1 MRRIPALLL
10 LTISLLLIPACK
22 QPNIYSALGLYSPVD
37 DNLGEV
43 ETVPVKEGSFNL
55 LSLSSR
61 PQRLV
66 IDYTLQKDS
75 VLLKELDGSDMT
87 RLIQSIDYLYRHGDL
102 EAFLSM
108 KLDDA
113 TKEATKEATKDTKAL
128 AQAIIA
134 DIESFV
140 MDIVGALAE
149 AGGINAGAF
158 QNFFD
163 FFKDMVASNQAE
175 TVMDYLAIQLTL
187 DLLSS
192 CFELVSIIFLDL
204 VPEAA
209 SFTWDAL
216 IKKGGELT
224 AEAIGECVADNVVS
238 LTGCLLDGVSNA
250 DLVSSR
256 IPDFTSLSTIVDGL
270 L

>member
-10 LTISLLLIPACK
+10 LTISLLLVPACK

-43 ETVPVKEGSFNL
+43 ETVAVKAGSFNL

-66 IDYTLQKDS
+66 IDYTLGQAS

-113 TKEATKEATKDTKAL
+113 TKEATKDTKEL
-128 AQAIIA
+128 AQAIIE
-134 DIESFV
+134 DIEDFI
-140 MDIVGALAE
+140 MKIVNSLAK

-163 FFKDMVASNQAE
+163 FFKKMVASNQAE

-192 CFELVSIIFLDL
+192 CFELVSIVFLDL
-204 VPEAA
+204 VPDAA
-209 SFTWDAL
+209 SFTWDEF
-216 IKKGGELT
+216 INKGNGLT
-224 AEAIGECVADNVVS
+224 PEQLLSAASENIVS
-238 LTGCLLDGVSNA
+238 MTGCLLDGVSNA

-256 IPDFTSLSTIVDGL
+256 IPGFASLSTIVDGL

>member
-10 LTISLLLIPACK
+10 LTISLLLVPACK

-43 ETVPVKEGSFNL
+43 ETVAVKEGSFNL
-55 LSLSSR
+55 LSLSSH

-66 IDYTLQKDS
+66 IEYKLERGY

-87 RLIQSIDYLYRHGDL
+87 RLIQSIDYLYRHGGL

-108 KLDDA
+108 KLDDTTKRA
-113 TKEATKEATKDTKAL
+113 TEDTKEL
-128 AQAIIA
+128 AQAIIEE
-134 DIESFV
+134 DIEDFI
-140 MDIVGALAE
+140 MKIVNSLAK

-204 VPEAA
+204 VPEAV
-209 SFTWDAL
+209 SFTWDAF

-224 AEAIGECVADNVVS
+224 AEAIGECVADNVVN

-256 IPDFTSLSTIVDGL
+256 IPGFASLSTIVDGL

>member
-10 LTISLLLIPACK
+10 LTISLLLVPACK

-43 ETVPVKEGSFNL
+43 ETVAVKEGSFNL

-66 IDYTLQKDS
+66 IDYTLQKES

-102 EAFLSM
+102 EAFLAM

-113 TKEATKEATKDTKAL
+113 TKEATEDTKEL
-128 AQAIIA
+128 AQTIIKK
-134 DIESFV
+134 IGSFV
-140 MDIVGALAE
+140 MAIVDALAK
-149 AGGINAGAF
+149 AGGINAEAF
-158 QNFFD
+158 QNFFG
-163 FFKDMVASNQAE
+163 FFEEMVGSNPAE
-175 TVMDYLAIQLTL
+175 TVVDYLAIQLTL

-192 CFELVSIIFLDL
+192 CFELVSIVFLDL
-204 VPEAA
+204 VPGAA
-209 SFTWDAL
+209 SFTWDEF
-216 IKKGGELT
+216 INKGKGLSSTELLS
-224 AEAIGECVADNVVS
+224 AASENIVS
-238 LTGCLLDGVSNA
+238 MTGCLLDGVSNA

-256 IPDFTSLSTIVDGL
+256 IPGFASLSTIVDGL

>member
-10 LTISLLLIPACK
+10 LTISLLLVPACK

-43 ETVPVKEGSFNL
+43 ETVPVKAGNFDL

-66 IDYTLQKDS
+66 INYTLGQDS

-87 RLIQSIDYLYRHGDL
+87 RLIQSIDYLYRHGGL

-108 KLDDA
+108 ELDDT
-113 TKEATKEATKDTKAL
+113 TKEATEDTKAL

-140 MDIVGALAE
+140 MAIVDALAK
-149 AGGINAGAF
+149 AGGINAEAF
-158 QNFFD
+158 QD
-163 FFKDMVASNQAE
+163 FFAFFEKMVDSNPAE
-175 TVMDYLAIQLTL
+175 TVVDYLAIQLTL

-192 CFELVSIIFLDL
+192 CFELVSIVFLDL
-204 VPEAA
+204 VPDAA
-209 SFTWDAL
+209 SFTWDEL
-216 IKKGGELT
+216 INKGKGLT
-224 AEAIGECVADNVVS
+224 PEQLLSAASENIVS
-238 LTGCLLDGVSNA
+238 MTGCLLDGVSNA

-256 IPDFTSLSTIVDGL
+256 IPGFASLSTIVDGL

>member
-10 LTISLLLIPACK
+10 LTISLLLVPACK
-22 QPNIYSALGLYSPVD
+22 QPNIYSALGIYFPVD

-43 ETVPVKEGSFNL
+43 ETVAVKEGSFNL

-66 IDYTLQKDS
+66 INYTLQKAS

-113 TKEATKEATKDTKAL
+113 TKEATKDTKAL

-134 DIESFV
+134 VIESFV
-140 MDIVGALAE
+140 MDIVGALAK
-149 AGGINAGAF
+149 AGGINAEAF
-158 QNFFD
+158 QDFFD
-163 FFKDMVASNQAE
+163 FFEDLVASNQAE
-175 TVMDYLAIQLTL
+175 TVVDYLAIQLTL
-187 DLLSS
+187 DLMSS
-192 CFELVSIIFLDL
+192 CFELVSIVFLDL
-204 VPEAA
+204 VPDAV
-209 SFTWDAL
+209 SFTWDKF
-216 IKKGGELT
+216 IEEGGNLSTEGIL
-224 AEAIGECVADNVVS
+224 ASASGNIVS

-256 IPDFTSLSTIVDGL
+256 IPGFTSLSTIVDGL

>member
-10 LTISLLLIPACK
+10 LTISALLIPSCE
-22 QPNIYSALGLYSPVD
+22 QPNIYSSLGIYSPVD

-43 ETVPVKEGSFNL
+43 ETVAVKAGNFDL

-66 IDYTLQKDS
+66 INYKLAQES

-87 RLIQSIDYLYRHGDL
+87 RLIQSIDYLWRHGDL

-108 KLDDA
+108 KLDDTTRKA
-113 TKEATKEATKDTKAL
+113 TNDTKEL
-128 AQAIIA
+128 AQAIIE
-134 DIESFV
+134 DIKSFV
-140 MDIVGALAE
+140 MKIVNALAE
-149 AGGINAGAF
+149 AGGINAEAF
-158 QNFFD
+158 QD
-163 FFKDMVASNQAE
+163 FFAFFEKRVDSNPAE
-175 TVMDYLAIQLTL
+175 TVVDYLAIQLTL

-192 CFELVSIIFLDL
+192 CFELVSIVFLDL
-204 VPEAA
+204 VPDAA
-209 SFTWDAL
+209 SFTWEQFKNEGNGLSTEDL
-216 IKKGGELT
+216 LT
-224 AEAIGECVADNVVS
+224 SASENIVS
-238 LTGCLLDGVSNA
+238 MTGCLLDGVSNA

>member
-10 LTISLLLIPACK
+10 LTISLLLVPACK

-43 ETVPVKEGSFNL
+43 ETVAVKAGSFNL

-113 TKEATKEATKDTKAL
+113 TKEATKDTKAL
-128 AQAIIA
+128 AQAIIE
-134 DIESFV
+134 DIKDFI
-140 MDIVGALAE
+140 MKIVNSLAK

-158 QNFFD
+158 QDFFD
-163 FFKDMVASNQAE
+163 FFEEMVGSNSAE
-175 TVMDYLAIQLTL
+175 TVVDYLAIQLTL

-192 CFELVSIIFLDL
+192 CFELVSIVFLDL
-204 VPEAA
+204 VPDAA
-209 SFTWDAL
+209 SFTWDEF
-216 IKKGGELT
+216 KNEGKGLSSTELLS
-224 AEAIGECVADNVVS
+224 AASENIVS
-238 LTGCLLDGVSNA
+238 MTGCLLDGVSNA

-256 IPDFTSLSTIVDGL
+256 IPGFASLSTIVDGL

>member
-43 ETVPVKEGSFNL
+43 ETVAVKAGSFNL

-66 IDYTLQKDS
+66 INYTLGQAS

-113 TKEATKEATKDTKAL
+113 TKEATEDTKEL
-128 AQAIIA
+128 AQAIIE
-134 DIESFV
+134 DIEDFI
-140 MDIVGALAE
+140 MKIVNSLAK

-163 FFKDMVASNQAE
+163 FFEEMVGSNQAE
-175 TVMDYLAIQLTL
+175 TVVDYLAIQLTL

-192 CFELVSIIFLDL
+192 CFELVSIVFLDL
-204 VPEAA
+204 VPDAA
-209 SFTWDAL
+209 SFTWDEF
-216 IKKGGELT
+216 KNEGKGLSSTELLS
-224 AEAIGECVADNVVS
+224 AASENIVS
-238 LTGCLLDGVSNA
+238 MTGCLLDGVSNA

-256 IPDFTSLSTIVDGL
+256 IPGFASLSTIVDGL

>member
-10 LTISLLLIPACK
+10 LTISLLLIPSCK

-43 ETVPVKEGSFNL
+43 ETVAVKKEGSFNL

-66 IDYTLQKDS
+66 IDYTLGQDS

-113 TKEATKEATKDTKAL
+113 TKEATKDTKAL
-128 AQAIIA
+128 AQDIIA
-134 DIESFV
+134 DIENFV
-140 MDIVGALAE
+140 MAIVDALAK

-192 CFELVSIIFLDL
+192 CFELVSIVFLDL
-204 VPEAA
+204 VPDAA
-209 SFTWDAL
+209 SFTWDEFRNEG
-216 IKKGGELT
+216 KGLSSTELLS
-224 AEAIGECVADNVVS
+224 AASENIVS
-238 LTGCLLDGVSNA
+238 MTGCLLDGVSNA

-256 IPDFTSLSTIVDGL
+256 IPGFASLSTIVDGL

>member
-10 LTISLLLIPACK
+10 LTISLLLVPACK

-43 ETVPVKEGSFNL
+43 ETVAVKAGSLNL

-113 TKEATKEATKDTKAL
+113 TKEATKDTKAL
-128 AQAIIA
+128 AQDIIEAI
-134 DIESFV
+134 ERFV
-140 MDIVGALAE
+140 MDIVNALAE
-149 AGGINAGAF
+149 AGGINAEAF
-158 QNFFD
+158 QD
-163 FFKDMVASNQAE
+163 FFAFFEKMVDSNPAE
-175 TVMDYLAIQLTL
+175 TVVDYLAIQLTL

-192 CFELVSIIFLDL
+192 CFELVSIVFLDL
-204 VPEAA
+204 VPDAA
-209 SFTWDAL
+209 SFTWDEF
-216 IKKGGELT
+216 INKGKGLT
-224 AEAIGECVADNVVS
+224 PEQLLSAASENIVS
-238 LTGCLLDGVSNA
+238 MTGCLLDGVSNA

-256 IPDFTSLSTIVDGL
+256 IPGFASLSTIVDGL

>member
-10 LTISLLLIPACK
+10 LTISLLLVPACK

-43 ETVPVKEGSFNL
+43 ETVPVKAGSFNL

-66 IDYTLQKDS
+66 INYTLQKES
-75 VLLKELDGSDMT
+75 VLLKELDESDMT

-113 TKEATKEATKDTKAL
+113 TKKATNDTKEL
-128 AQAIIA
+128 ARDIISG
-134 DIESFV
+134 IEGIV
-140 MDIVGALAE
+140 MRVVDGLAE
-149 AGGINAGAF
+149 LGGINAEAF
-158 QNFFD
+158 RD
-163 FFKDMVASNQAE
+163 FFYFFEKMVESNPAE
-175 TVMDYLAIQLTL
+175 TVVDYLAIQLTL

-192 CFELVSIIFLDL
+192 CFELVSIVFLDL
-204 VPEAA
+204 VPGAA
-209 SFTWDAL
+209 SFTWDQFREE
-216 IKKGGELT
+216 GGNLSTEGIL
-224 AEAIGECVADNVVS
+224 ASASGNIVS
-238 LTGCLLDGVSNA
+238 MTGCLLDGVSNA

-256 IPDFTSLSTIVDGL
+256 IPGFTSLSTIVDGL

>member
-10 LTISLLLIPACK
+10 LTISLLLVPACK

-43 ETVPVKEGSFNL
+43 ETVAIKAGNFDL

-66 IDYTLQKDS
+66 INYKLAQDS

-87 RLIQSIDYLYRHGDL
+87 RLIQSIDYLWRHGDL

-113 TKEATKEATKDTKAL
+113 TKEATEDTKEL
-128 AQAIIA
+128 AQAIIGQ
-134 DIESFV
+134 IE
-140 MDIVGALAE
+140 DIVMNVVDGLAQL
-149 AGGINAGAF
+149 GGINAEAF
-158 QNFFD
+158 QD
-163 FFKDMVASNQAE
+163 FFAFFEKRVDSNPAE
-175 TVMDYLAIQLTL
+175 TIVDYLAIQLTL

-192 CFELVSIIFLDL
+192 CFELVSIVFLDL
-204 VPEAA
+204 VPDAA
-209 SFTWDAL
+209 SFTWEQFINEGNGLSTEDL
-216 IKKGGELT
+216 LT
-224 AEAIGECVADNVVS
+224 SASENIVS
-238 LTGCLLDGVSNA
+238 MTGCLLDGVSNA

>member
-10 LTISLLLIPACK
+10 LTISLLLIPSCK

-43 ETVPVKEGSFNL
+43 ETVAVKEGSFNL
-55 LSLSSR
+55 LSLSSC
-61 PQRLV
+61 PQRLD
-66 IDYTLQKDS
+66 INYTLDQYS
-75 VLLKELDGSDMT
+75 VLRKELDGSDMT

-113 TKEATKEATKDTKAL
+113 TKEATKDTKEL
-128 AQAIIA
+128 AQAIIE
-134 DIESFV
+134 DIEDFI
-140 MDIVGALAE
+140 MKIVNSLAK

-158 QNFFD
+158 QDFFD
-163 FFKDMVASNQAE
+163 FFEEMVASNQAE
-175 TVMDYLAIQLTL
+175 TVVDYLAIQLTL

-192 CFELVSIIFLDL
+192 CFELVSIVFLDL
-204 VPEAA
+204 VPDAA
-209 SFTWDAL
+209 SFTWDEF
-216 IKKGGELT
+216 INKGNGLT
-224 AEAIGECVADNVVS
+224 PEQLLSAASENIVS
-238 LTGCLLDGVSNA
+238 MTGCLLDGVSNA

-256 IPDFTSLSTIVDGL
+256 IPGFASLSTIVDGL

>member
-10 LTISLLLIPACK
+10 LTISLLLIPSCK

-43 ETVPVKEGSFNL
+43 ETVAVKEGSFNL

-61 PQRLV
+61 PQRLD
-66 IDYTLQKDS
+66 INYTLDQYS

-113 TKEATKEATKDTKAL
+113 TKKATNDTKEL
-128 AQAIIA
+128 AQDIIE
-134 DIESFV
+134 DIEDFI
-140 MDIVGALAE
+140 MKIVNSLAK

-204 VPEAA
+204 VPDAA
-209 SFTWDAL
+209 SFTWEEF
-216 IKKGGELT
+216 INKGEGLT
-224 AEAIGECVADNVVS
+224 PEQLLSAASENIVS
-238 LTGCLLDGVSNA
+238 MTGCLLDGVSNA

-256 IPDFTSLSTIVDGL
+256 IPGFTSLSTIVDGL

>member
-1 MRRIPALLL
+1 MKIVN
-10 LTISLLLIPACK
+10 SLAK
-22 QPNIYSALGLYSPVD
+22 
-37 DNLGEV
+37 
-43 ETVPVKEGSFNL
+43 
-55 LSLSSR
+55 
-61 PQRLV
+61 
-66 IDYTLQKDS
+66 
-75 VLLKELDGSDMT
+75 
-87 RLIQSIDYLYRHGDL
+87 
-102 EAFLSM
+102 
-108 KLDDA
+108 
-113 TKEATKEATKDTKAL
+113 
-128 AQAIIA
+128 
-134 DIESFV
+134 
-140 MDIVGALAE
+140 

-163 FFKDMVASNQAE
+163 FFKKMVGSNQAE

>member
-10 LTISLLLIPACK
+10 LTISLLLVPACK

-43 ETVPVKEGSFNL
+43 ETVAVKAGSFNL

-66 IDYTLQKDS
+66 INYTLGQDS

-113 TKEATKEATKDTKAL
+113 TKEATKDTKAL

-134 DIESFV
+134 VIESFV
-140 MDIVGALAE
+140 MDIVGALAKV
-149 AGGINAGAF
+149 GGINAGAF
-158 QNFFD
+158 QDFFD
-163 FFKDMVASNQAE
+163 FFEEMVGSNSAE
-175 TVMDYLAIQLTL
+175 TVVDYLAIQLTL

-192 CFELVSIIFLDL
+192 CFELVSIVFLDL
-204 VPEAA
+204 VPDAA
-209 SFTWDAL
+209 SFTWDEF
-216 IKKGGELT
+216 KNKGNGLT
-224 AEAIGECVADNVVS
+224 PEQLLSAASENIVS
-238 LTGCLLDGVSNA
+238 MTGCLLDGVSNA

-256 IPDFTSLSTIVDGL
+256 IPGFASLSTIVDGL

>member
-43 ETVPVKEGSFNL
+43 ETVDASEGSFNL
-55 LSLSSR
+55 LSLSSH

-66 IDYTLQKDS
+66 IEYKLERGY
-75 VLLKELDGSDMT
+75 VLLKGLDGSDMT

-113 TKEATKEATKDTKAL
+113 TKEATEDTKEL
-128 AQAIIA
+128 ARAIIE
-134 DIESFV
+134 DIEDFI
-140 MDIVGALAE
+140 MKIVNSLAK

-158 QNFFD
+158 QNFID

-209 SFTWDAL
+209 SFTWEEF
-216 IKKGGELT
+216 IQEGEELT
-224 AEAIGECVADNVVS
+224 AAAIGACVADNVVN

-256 IPDFTSLSTIVDGL
+256 IPGFASLSTIVDGL

>member
-10 LTISLLLIPACK
+10 LTISLLLVPACK

-43 ETVPVKEGSFNL
+43 ETVAVKEGNFNL

-66 IDYTLQKDS
+66 IDYTLGQAS

-113 TKEATKEATKDTKAL
+113 TKEATEDTKAL
-128 AQAIIA
+128 AQDIISG
-134 DIESFV
+134 IKGIV
-140 MDIVGALAE
+140 MRVVDGLAE
-149 AGGINAGAF
+149 LGGINAGAF
-158 QNFFD
+158 QDFFNFF
-163 FFKDMVASNQAE
+163 KEMVESNQAE

-192 CFELVSIIFLDL
+192 CFELVSIVFLDL
-204 VPEAA
+204 VPDAA
-209 SFTWDAL
+209 SFTWDEF
-216 IKKGGELT
+216 KNEGKGLSSTELLS
-224 AEAIGECVADNVVS
+224 AASENIVS
-238 LTGCLLDGVSNA
+238 MTGCLLDGVSNA

-256 IPDFTSLSTIVDGL
+256 IPGFASLSTIVDGL

>member
-1 MRRIPALLL
+1 MRRIPPLLL
-10 LTISLLLIPACK
+10 LTISLLLVPACK

-43 ETVPVKEGSFNL
+43 ETVAVKAGSFNL

-66 IDYTLQKDS
+66 INYTLQKDS
-75 VLLKELDGSDMT
+75 VLLKELDGSDMA

-113 TKEATKEATKDTKAL
+113 TKEATEDTKEL
-128 AQAIIA
+128 AQDIIEA
-134 DIESFV
+134 IESFV
-140 MDIVGALAE
+140 MKIVNALAE
-149 AGGINAGAF
+149 AGGINAEAF
-158 QNFFD
+158 QD
-163 FFKDMVASNQAE
+163 FFYFFEEMVKSNPAE
-175 TVMDYLAIQLTL
+175 TVVDYLAIQLTL

-192 CFELVSIIFLDL
+192 CFELVSIVFLDL
-204 VPEAA
+204 VPGAA
-209 SFTWDAL
+209 SFTWEQF
-216 IKKGGELT
+216 INEGKGLSTEELLT
-224 AEAIGECVADNVVS
+224 SASENIVS
-238 LTGCLLDGVSNA
+238 MTGCLLDGVSNA

-256 IPDFTSLSTIVDGL
+256 IPGFASLSTIVDGL

>member
-10 LTISLLLIPACK
+10 LTISLLLIPSCK

-43 ETVPVKEGSFNL
+43 ETVAVKEGSFNL

-66 IDYTLQKDS
+66 INYTLDQDS
-75 VLLKELDGSDMT
+75 VLLLKELDGSDMT

-113 TKEATKEATKDTKAL
+113 TKKATNDTKEL
-128 AQAIIA
+128 AQDIISG
-134 DIESFV
+134 IEGIV
-140 MDIVGALAE
+140 MRVVDGLAE
-149 AGGINAGAF
+149 LGGINAGAF

-163 FFKDMVASNQAE
+163 FFKDMVASNPAE

-187 DLLSS
+187 DLMSS
-192 CFELVSIIFLDL
+192 CFELVSIVFLDL
-204 VPEAA
+204 VPDAV
-209 SFTWDAL
+209 SFTWEEF
-216 IKKGGELT
+216 KNKGEGLT
-224 AEAIGECVADNVVS
+224 PEQLLSAASENIVS
-238 LTGCLLDGVSNA
+238 MTGCLLDGVSNA

-256 IPDFTSLSTIVDGL
+256 IPGFTSLSTIVDGL

>member
-43 ETVPVKEGSFNL
+43 ETVAVKAGSFNL

-66 IDYTLQKDS
+66 INYTLGQDS

-113 TKEATKEATKDTKAL
+113 TKEATKDTKEL
-128 AQAIIA
+128 AQAIIE
-134 DIESFV
+134 DIEDFI
-140 MDIVGALAE
+140 MKIVNSLAK

-163 FFKDMVASNQAE
+163 FFKEMVASNQAE

-192 CFELVSIIFLDL
+192 CFELVSIVFLDL
-204 VPEAA
+204 VPDAA
-209 SFTWDAL
+209 SFTWDEF
-216 IKKGGELT
+216 KNEGKGLSSTELLS
-224 AEAIGECVADNVVS
+224 AASENIVS
-238 LTGCLLDGVSNA
+238 MTGCLLDGVSNA

-256 IPDFTSLSTIVDGL
+256 IPGFASLSTIVDGL

>member
-10 LTISLLLIPACK
+10 LTISLLLVPACK

-43 ETVPVKEGSFNL
+43 ETVAVKAGSFNL

-66 IDYTLQKDS
+66 INYTLGQAS

-113 TKEATKEATKDTKAL
+113 TKEATEDTKEL
-128 AQAIIA
+128 AQAIIE
-134 DIESFV
+134 DIEDFI
-140 MDIVGALAE
+140 MKIVNSLAK

-163 FFKDMVASNQAE
+163 FFEEMVASNQAE

-192 CFELVSIIFLDL
+192 CFELVSIVFLDL
-204 VPEAA
+204 VPDAA
-209 SFTWDAL
+209 SFTWDEF
-216 IKKGGELT
+216 INEGKGLSSTELLS
-224 AEAIGECVADNVVS
+224 AASENIVS
-238 LTGCLLDGVSNA
+238 MTGCLLDGVSNA

-256 IPDFTSLSTIVDGL
+256 IPGFASLSTIVDGL

>member
-10 LTISLLLIPACK
+10 LTISLLLIPSCK

-43 ETVPVKEGSFNL
+43 ETVAVKEGSFNL

-66 IDYTLQKDS
+66 INYTLDQVS

-113 TKEATKEATKDTKAL
+113 TKEATEDTKAL
-128 AQAIIA
+128 AQAIISG
-134 DIESFV
+134 IKGIV
-140 MDIVGALAE
+140 MRVVDGLAE
-149 AGGINAGAF
+149 LGGINAEAF
-158 QNFFD
+158 QDFFNFFE
-163 FFKDMVASNQAE
+163 KMVESNPAE
-175 TVMDYLAIQLTL
+175 TVVDYLAIQLTL
-187 DLLSS
+187 DLMSS
-192 CFELVSIIFLDL
+192 CFELVSIVFLDL
-204 VPEAA
+204 VPDAV
-209 SFTWDAL
+209 SFTWDKF
-216 IKKGGELT
+216 IEEGGNLSTEGIL
-224 AEAIGECVADNVVS
+224 ASASGNIVS

-256 IPDFTSLSTIVDGL
+256 IPGFTSLSTIVDGL

>member
-10 LTISLLLIPACK
+10 LTISLLLIPSCK

-43 ETVPVKEGSFNL
+43 ETVAVKEGSFNL

-66 IDYTLQKDS
+66 INYTLGQAS

-113 TKEATKEATKDTKAL
+113 TKEATKDTKEL
-128 AQAIIA
+128 AQAIIE
-134 DIESFV
+134 DIEDFI
-140 MDIVGALAE
+140 MKIVNSLAK

-158 QNFFD
+158 QDFFD
-163 FFKDMVASNQAE
+163 FFEEMVASNQAE
-175 TVMDYLAIQLTL
+175 TVVDYLAIQLTL

-192 CFELVSIIFLDL
+192 CFELVSIVFLDL
-204 VPEAA
+204 VPDAA
-209 SFTWDAL
+209 SFTWDEF
-216 IKKGGELT
+216 INKGNGLT
-224 AEAIGECVADNVVS
+224 PEQLLSAASENIVS
-238 LTGCLLDGVSNA
+238 MTGCLLDGVSNA

-256 IPDFTSLSTIVDGL
+256 IPGFASLSTIVDGL

>member
-10 LTISLLLIPACK
+10 LTISLLLVPACK

-43 ETVPVKEGSFNL
+43 ETVAVKEGSFNL

-66 IDYTLQKDS
+66 INYTLGQDS

-113 TKEATKEATKDTKAL
+113 TKEATKDTKTL
-128 AQAIIA
+128 AQDIIE

-140 MDIVGALAE
+140 MAIVGALAK
-149 AGGINAGAF
+149 AGGINAEAF
-158 QNFFD
+158 QDFFD
-163 FFKDMVASNQAE
+163 FFEEMVGSNQAE
-175 TVMDYLAIQLTL
+175 TVVDYLAIQLTL

-192 CFELVSIIFLDL
+192 CFELVSIVFLDL
-204 VPEAA
+204 VPDAA
-209 SFTWDAL
+209 SFTWDEF
-216 IKKGGELT
+216 INKGNGLT
-224 AEAIGECVADNVVS
+224 PEQLLSAASENIVS
-238 LTGCLLDGVSNA
+238 MTGCLLDGVSNA

-256 IPDFTSLSTIVDGL
+256 IPGFASLSTIVDGL

>member
-10 LTISLLLIPACK
+10 LTISLLLIPSCK

-43 ETVPVKEGSFNL
+43 ETVAVKEGSFNL

-66 IDYTLQKDS
+66 INYTLDQVS

-102 EAFLSM
+102 EAFLAM

-113 TKEATKEATKDTKAL
+113 TKEATEDTKAL
-128 AQAIIA
+128 AQAIISG
-134 DIESFV
+134 IKGIV
-140 MDIVGALAE
+140 MRVVDGLAE
-149 AGGINAGAF
+149 LGGINAEAF
-158 QNFFD
+158 QDFFNFFE
-163 FFKDMVASNQAE
+163 KMVESNPAE
-175 TVMDYLAIQLTL
+175 TVVDYLAIQLTL
-187 DLLSS
+187 DLMSS
-192 CFELVSIIFLDL
+192 CFELVSIVFLDL
-204 VPEAA
+204 VPDAA
-209 SFTWDAL
+209 SFTWEEF
-216 IKKGGELT
+216 KNKGEGLT
-224 AEAIGECVADNVVS
+224 PEQLLSAASENIVS
-238 LTGCLLDGVSNA
+238 MTGCLLDGVSNA

-256 IPDFTSLSTIVDGL
+256 IPGFTSLSTIVDGL

>member
-1 MRRIPALLL
+1 MRRIPPLLL
-10 LTISLLLIPACK
+10 LTISLLLVPACK

-66 IDYTLQKDS
+66 INYTLKEDS

-87 RLIQSIDYLYRHGDL
+87 RLIQSIDYLWRHGDL

-113 TKEATKEATKDTKAL
+113 TKEATEDTKKL
-128 AQAIIA
+128 AQDIIE
-134 DIESFV
+134 DIETFV
-140 MDIVGALAE
+140 MDIVDALAK
-149 AGGINAGAF
+149 AGGINADAF
-158 QNFFD
+158 QD
-163 FFKDMVASNQAE
+163 FFAFFEKMVESNPAE
-175 TVMDYLAIQLTL
+175 TVVDYLAIQLTL

-192 CFELVSIIFLDL
+192 CFELVSIVFLDL
-204 VPEAA
+204 VPDAA
-209 SFTWDAL
+209 SFTWKEF
-216 IKKGGELT
+216 INKGNGLT
-224 AEAIGECVADNVVS
+224 PEQLLSAASENVVS
-238 LTGCLLDGVSNA
+238 MTGCLLDGVSNA

-256 IPDFTSLSTIVDGL
+256 IPGFASLSTIVDGL

>member
-1 MRRIPALLL
+1 MKIVN
-10 LTISLLLIPACK
+10 SLAK
-22 QPNIYSALGLYSPVD
+22 
-37 DNLGEV
+37 
-43 ETVPVKEGSFNL
+43 
-55 LSLSSR
+55 
-61 PQRLV
+61 
-66 IDYTLQKDS
+66 
-75 VLLKELDGSDMT
+75 
-87 RLIQSIDYLYRHGDL
+87 
-102 EAFLSM
+102 
-108 KLDDA
+108 
-113 TKEATKEATKDTKAL
+113 
-128 AQAIIA
+128 
-134 DIESFV
+134 
-140 MDIVGALAE
+140 

-163 FFKDMVASNQAE
+163 FFKEMVASNQAE

-256 IPDFTSLSTIVDGL
+256 IPGFASLSTIVDGL

>member
-1 MRRIPALLL
+1 MRRIPPLLL
-10 LTISLLLIPACK
+10 LTISLLLVPACK

-43 ETVPVKEGSFNL
+43 ETVPVKAGSFNL

-66 IDYTLQKDS
+66 INYTLKEDS

-87 RLIQSIDYLYRHGDL
+87 RLIQSIDYLWRHGDL

-113 TKEATKEATKDTKAL
+113 TKEATEDTKKL
-128 AQAIIA
+128 AQAIIK
-134 DIESFV
+134 DIEDFV
-140 MDIVGALAE
+140 MAIVDALAN

-158 QNFFD
+158 QEFFD
-163 FFKDMVASNQAE
+163 FFKGMVASNQTE

-192 CFELVSIIFLDL
+192 CFELVSIVFLDL
-204 VPEAA
+204 VPGVA
-209 SFTWDAL
+209 SFTWDEF
-216 IKKGGELT
+216 IKQGGELT

-238 LTGCLLDGVSNA
+238 LTGCLLAGVSNA

-256 IPDFTSLSTIVDGL
+256 IPNFFSLSTIVDGL

>member
-10 LTISLLLIPACK
+10 LTISLLLVPACK

-43 ETVPVKEGSFNL
+43 ETVAVKEGSFNL

-66 IDYTLQKDS
+66 INYTLGQDS

-113 TKEATKEATKDTKAL
+113 TKEATKDTKTL
-128 AQAIIA
+128 AQDIIE

-140 MDIVGALAE
+140 MAIVGALAK
-149 AGGINAGAF
+149 AGGINAEAF
-158 QNFFD
+158 HDFFD
-163 FFKDMVASNQAE
+163 FFEEMVGSNQAE
-175 TVMDYLAIQLTL
+175 TVVDYLAIQLTL

-192 CFELVSIIFLDL
+192 CFELVSIVFLDL
-204 VPEAA
+204 VPDAA
-209 SFTWDAL
+209 SFTWDEF
-216 IKKGGELT
+216 INEGKGLSSTELLS
-224 AEAIGECVADNVVS
+224 AASENIVS
-238 LTGCLLDGVSNA
+238 MTGCLLDGVSNA

-256 IPDFTSLSTIVDGL
+256 IPGFASLSTIVDGL

>member
-10 LTISLLLIPACK
+10 LTISLLLIPSCK

-43 ETVPVKEGSFNL
+43 ETVAVKEGSFNL

-66 IDYTLQKDS
+66 INYTLDQDS
-75 VLLKELDGSDMT
+75 VLLLKELDGSDMT

-113 TKEATKEATKDTKAL
+113 TKKATNDTKEL
-128 AQAIIA
+128 AQDIIE
-134 DIESFV
+134 DIEDFI
-140 MDIVGALAE
+140 MKIVNSLAK

-204 VPEAA
+204 VPEAV

-216 IKKGGELT
+216 IKKGGDLT
-224 AEAIGECVADNVVS
+224 AEAIGECVVDNVVS

-256 IPDFTSLSTIVDGL
+256 IPGFTSLSTIVDGL

>member
-43 ETVPVKEGSFNL
+43 ETVAVKAGSFNL

-113 TKEATKEATKDTKAL
+113 TKEATKDTKEL
-128 AQAIIA
+128 AQAIIE
-134 DIESFV
+134 DIEDFI
-140 MDIVGALAE
+140 MKIVNSLAK

-163 FFKDMVASNQAE
+163 FFKKMVASNQAE

-192 CFELVSIIFLDL
+192 CFELVSIVFLDL
-204 VPEAA
+204 VPDAA
-209 SFTWDAL
+209 SFTWDEF
-216 IKKGGELT
+216 KNEGKGLSSTELLS
-224 AEAIGECVADNVVS
+224 AASENIVS
-238 LTGCLLDGVSNA
+238 MTGCLLDGVSNA

-256 IPDFTSLSTIVDGL
+256 IPGFASLSTIVDGL

>member
-22 QPNIYSALGLYSPVD
+22 QPNVYSALGLYSPVD

-43 ETVPVKEGSFNL
+43 ETVAVKAGSFNL

-66 IDYTLQKDS
+66 INYTLDNDS
-75 VLLKELDGSDMT
+75 VLLKELNGSDMT
-87 RLIQSIDYLYRHGDL
+87 RLIQSIDYLWRHGGL

-108 KLDDA
+108 ELDDA
-113 TKEATKEATKDTKAL
+113 TKEATEDTKKL
-128 AQAIIA
+128 AQTIIE

-140 MDIVGALAE
+140 MDIVNALAE
-149 AGGINAGAF
+149 AGGINAEAF
-158 QNFFD
+158 QD
-163 FFKDMVASNQAE
+163 FFYFFEEMVKSNPAQ
-175 TVMDYLAIQLTL
+175 TVVDYLAIQLTL

-192 CFELVSIIFLDL
+192 CFELVSIVFLDL

-209 SFTWDAL
+209 SFTWEAF
-216 IKKGGELT
+216 IKQGGELT

-238 LTGCLLDGVSNA
+238 LTGCLLAGVSNA

-256 IPDFTSLSTIVDGL
+256 IPNFFSLSTIVDGL

>member
-10 LTISLLLIPACK
+10 LTISLLLVPACK
-22 QPNIYSALGLYSPVD
+22 QPNIYSALGIYFPVD

-43 ETVPVKEGSFNL
+43 ETVAVKEGSFNL

-66 IDYTLQKDS
+66 INYTLQKAS

-113 TKEATKEATKDTKAL
+113 TKEATEDTKAL
-128 AQAIIA
+128 AQAIISG
-134 DIESFV
+134 IKGIV
-140 MDIVGALAE
+140 MRVVDGLAE
-149 AGGINAGAF
+149 LGGINAEAF
-158 QNFFD
+158 QDFFNFFE
-163 FFKDMVASNQAE
+163 KMVESNPAE
-175 TVMDYLAIQLTL
+175 TVVDYLAIQLTL
-187 DLLSS
+187 DLMSS
-192 CFELVSIIFLDL
+192 CFELVSIVFLDL
-204 VPEAA
+204 VPDAV

>member
-10 LTISLLLIPACK
+10 LTISLLLVPACK
-22 QPNIYSALGLYSPVD
+22 QPNIYSALGIYSPVD

-43 ETVPVKEGSFNL
+43 ETVAVKEGSFNL

-66 IDYTLQKDS
+66 INYTLGQDS

-113 TKEATKEATKDTKAL
+113 TKEATEDTKAL
-128 AQAIIA
+128 AQAIISG
-134 DIESFV
+134 IKGIV
-140 MDIVGALAE
+140 MRVVDGLAE
-149 AGGINAGAF
+149 LGGINAEAF
-158 QNFFD
+158 QDFFNFFE
-163 FFKDMVASNQAE
+163 KMVESNPAE
-175 TVMDYLAIQLTL
+175 TVVDYLAIQLTL
-187 DLLSS
+187 DLMSS
-192 CFELVSIIFLDL
+192 CFELVSIVFLDL
-204 VPEAA
+204 VPDAV

>member
-10 LTISLLLIPACK
+10 LTISLLLIPSCK

-43 ETVPVKEGSFNL
+43 ETVAVKKGSFNL

-66 IDYTLQKDS
+66 IDYTLDQYS

-113 TKEATKEATKDTKAL
+113 TKEATEDTKAL
-128 AQAIIA
+128 AQDIIE
-134 DIESFV
+134 DIEDFI
-140 MDIVGALAE
+140 MKIVNSLAK

-163 FFKDMVASNQAE
+163 FFKDMVASNPAE
-175 TVMDYLAIQLTL
+175 TVVDYLAIQLTL

-204 VPEAA
+204 VPDAA
-209 SFTWDAL
+209 SFTWEEF
-216 IKKGGELT
+216 KNKGEGLT
-224 AEAIGECVADNVVS
+224 PEQLLSAASENIVS
-238 LTGCLLDGVSNA
+238 MTGCLLDGVSNA

-256 IPDFTSLSTIVDGL
+256 IPDFASLSTIVDGL

>member
-10 LTISLLLIPACK
+10 LTISLLLVPACK

-43 ETVPVKEGSFNL
+43 ETVAVKEGSFNL

-66 IDYTLQKDS
+66 INYTLGQAS

-113 TKEATKEATKDTKAL
+113 TKEATKDTKTL

-134 DIESFV
+134 AIESFV
-140 MDIVGALAE
+140 MDIVGTLAE
-149 AGGINAGAF
+149 AGGINAEAF
-158 QNFFD
+158 QDFFD
-163 FFKDMVASNQAE
+163 FFKKMVGSNQAE
-175 TVMDYLAIQLTL
+175 TVVDYLAIQLTL

-192 CFELVSIIFLDL
+192 CFELVSIVFLDL
-204 VPEAA
+204 VPDAA
-209 SFTWDAL
+209 SFTWDEF
-216 IKKGGELT
+216 INKGNGLT
-224 AEAIGECVADNVVS
+224 PEQLLSAASENIVS
-238 LTGCLLDGVSNA
+238 MTGCLLDGVSNA

-256 IPDFTSLSTIVDGL
+256 IPGFTSLSTIVDGL

>member
-43 ETVPVKEGSFNL
+43 ETVDASEGSFNL
-55 LSLSSR
+55 LSLSSH

-66 IDYTLQKDS
+66 IEYKLERGY
-75 VLLKELDGSDMT
+75 VLLKGLDGSDMT

-113 TKEATKEATKDTKAL
+113 TKEATEDTKEL
-128 AQAIIA
+128 ARAIIA
-134 DIESFV
+134 DIENFV
-140 MDIVGALAE
+140 MDIVDALAK
-149 AGGINAGAF
+149 AGGINAEAF
-158 QNFFD
+158 QDFFD
-163 FFKDMVASNQAE
+163 FFAEMVGSNPAE
-175 TVMDYLAIQLTL
+175 TVVDYLAIQLTL

-192 CFELVSIIFLDL
+192 CFEMVSIIFLDL

-209 SFTWDAL
+209 SFTWEEF
-216 IKKGGELT
+216 IQEGEELT
-224 AEAIGECVADNVVS
+224 AAAIGACVADNVVS
-238 LTGCLLDGVSNA
+238 MTGCLLDGVSNA

-256 IPDFTSLSTIVDGL
+256 IPGFASLSTIVDGL